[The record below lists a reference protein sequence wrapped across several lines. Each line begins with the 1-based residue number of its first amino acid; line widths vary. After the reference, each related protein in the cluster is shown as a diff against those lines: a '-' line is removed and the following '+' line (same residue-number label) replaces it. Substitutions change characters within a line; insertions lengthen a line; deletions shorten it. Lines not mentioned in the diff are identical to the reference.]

1 MNKEFDSKPVCGNSD
16 KYIKTKTELYGDK
29 TNTNLQG
36 KKIPKEIGMVYTMFV
51 IDNARSCC

>member
-16 KYIKTKTELYGDK
+16 KYIKTKIELYGDK

-36 KKIPKEIGMVYTMFV
+36 KKIPKEIIPYNV
-51 IDNARSCC
+51 CHW